1 VLIAD
6 FGPHEMESLRD
17 EHAHRRLGFDDQE
30 MHTMLLTAGLAP
42 KTADTLKARDTPLTV
57 AIWQAN
63 KTIRSKAL

>member
-1 VLIAD
+1 
-6 FGPHEMESLRD
+6 
-17 EHAHRRLGFDDQE
+17 
-30 MHTMLLTAGLAP
+30 MLLTAGLAP